1 MWLAKD
7 RNGEA
12 YLYNKKPLKNK
23 ECGCW
28 STDNFLYFR
37 RRIYWESKDLASWE
51 DEEPLEVEIIIKKK

>member
-28 STDNFLYFR
+28 STDTFF
-37 RRIYWESKDLASWE
+37 IFQT
-51 DEEPLEVEIIIKKK
+51 